1 MIYLIDLEYVETRYT
16 AQWKTEF
23 PQQIADQTGQDIT
36 VIEGPEGIAECTT
49 PGAFLNFAGT
59 NIYKSEQV
67 KLLAEYFNKN
77 EIKNG
82 DHFVF
87 ADAWHPGILNLK
99 YMLDLFQID
108 ATIHGLWHAGS
119 YDPQD
124 FLGRLIGDKKWV
136 RHTEYALFDAIDK
149 NYFASQFHISLFA
162 RTMFPEED
170 QRDYLMSKIVRS
182 GWPMEYL
189 GNYIQPKRLQ
199 KENII
204 LFPHR
209 NAPEKQLNIFLDLAK
224 QLPQYKWINCNDLD
238 LTKKEYNELL
248 EQSKMVFSANLQETL
263 GISCYEILMAGGMP
277 LVPNR
282 LSYVEMYDDIFKYP
296 SNCTVDWKGYQDHK
310 EMLVGKIET
319 MMENFEAQEIQEAIT
334 SNRQKL
340 LEQYFTATNLY
351 QELR

>member
-1 MIYLIDLEYVETRYT
+1 MIYLVDLEYVETRYT

-23 PQQIADQTGQDIT
+23 PQQIADQTSQDIT
-36 VIEGPEGIAECTT
+36 VIEGPEEIAACTT

-59 NIYKSEQV
+59 NIYKAEQV
-67 KLLAEYFNKN
+67 KILAEYFNNNK
-77 EIKNG
+77 IKNG

-108 ATIHGLWHAGS
+108 ATIHALWHAGS

-124 FLGRLIGDKKWV
+124 FLGRKIGDKPWV
-136 RHTEYALFDAIDK
+136 RHTELAFFDAIDK
-149 NYFASQFHISLFA
+149 NYFASQFHIELFVSA
-162 RTMFPEED
+162 FFGPHHEE
-170 QRDYLMSKIVRS
+170 YINSKIVRT

-189 GNYIQPKRLQ
+189 GNYIRPDRIEKDD
-199 KENII
+199 II

-209 NAPEKQLNIFLDLAK
+209 DAPEKQLNIFKELEK
-224 QLPQYKWINCNDLD
+224 ELPQYKWINCNDYN
-238 LTKKEYNELL
+238 LTKKEYNQLL

-296 SNCTVDWKGYQDHK
+296 SKCTLDWKGYQDHK
-310 EMLVGKIET
+310 TILIGKIET
-319 MMENFEAQEIQEAIT
+319 MMNNFNAPEIQDAIK
-334 SNRQKL
+334 SNRQSL

>member
-36 VIEGPEGIAECTT
+36 VIEGPEEIAACTT

-67 KLLAEYFNKN
+67 KLLAEYFNNN

-108 ATIHGLWHAGS
+108 ATIHALWHAGS

-124 FLGRLIGDKKWV
+124 FLGRLIGDKPWV
-136 RHTEYALFDAIDK
+136 RHTELAFFDAIDK
-149 NYFASQFHISLFA
+149 NYFASQFHIELFVS
-162 RTMFPEED
+162 TFFGPHDEEYI
-170 QRDYLMSKIVRS
+170 RSKIVRT

-189 GNYIQPKRLQ
+189 GNYIQPQRLI
-199 KENII
+199 KEDII

-209 NAPEKQLNIFLDLAK
+209 DAPEKQLNIFKDLAK
-224 QLPQYKWINCNDLD
+224 ELPQYKWINCNELN
-238 LTKKEYNELL
+238 LTKPEYNSLL

-282 LSYVEMYDDIFKYP
+282 LSYVEMYDDMFKYP
-296 SNCTVDWKGYQDHK
+296 TAITESFKDYEDHK
-310 EMLVGKIET
+310 EMLLGKIRTLMDNFDAPEVQQAIKNNKEKLET
-319 MMENFEAQEIQEAIT
+319 
-334 SNRQKL
+334 
-340 LEQYFTATNLY
+340 QYFTGTNLY
-351 QELR
+351 KELI

>member
-36 VIEGPEGIAECTT
+36 VIEGPEEIAACTT

-67 KLLAEYFNKN
+67 KLLAEYFNNN

-87 ADAWHPGILNLK
+87 ADAWHPGIINLK

-108 ATIHGLWHAGS
+108 ATIHALWHAGS

-124 FLGRLIGDKKWV
+124 FLGRLIGDEPWV
-136 RHTEYALFDAIDK
+136 RHTELALFHAIDK
-149 NYFASQFHISLFA
+149 NYFASNFHINLFLE
-162 RTMFPEED
+162 TFSNDTWPEELVYD
-170 QRDYLMSKIVRS
+170 KIVRS

-189 GNYIQPKRLQ
+189 DEHVKHQHD

-209 NAPEKQLNIFLDLAK
+209 NAPEKQLNIFLDLKK
-224 QLPQYKWINCNDLD
+224 QLPQYEWINCNDYN
-238 LTKKEYNELL
+238 LTKPEYNKLL
-248 EQSKMVFSANLQETL
+248 GQSKMVFSANLQETL
-263 GISCYEILMAGGMP
+263 GISCYEILRAGGIP

-282 LSYVEMYDDIFKYP
+282 LSYIEMYEDIFKYP
-296 SNCTVDWKGYQDHK
+296 TACTLDWKGYQDHK

-319 MMENFEAQEIQEAIT
+319 MMENFYAEEIQSAIV
-334 SNRQKL
+334 SNRDM
-340 LEQYFTATNLY
+340 LEKEYFTATNLY

>member
-1 MIYLIDLEYVETRYT
+1 MIYLVDLEYVETRYT

-36 VIEGPEGIAECTT
+36 VIEGPEDIAACTT
-49 PGAFLNFAGT
+49 PGAFLNFSGT
-59 NIYKSEQV
+59 NIYKAEQV
-67 KLLAEYFNKN
+67 KLLAEYFNN
-77 EIKNG
+77 NQIKNG

-87 ADAWHPGILNLK
+87 ADAWHPGIINLK

-108 ATIHGLWHAGS
+108 ATIHALWHAGS

-124 FLGRLIGDKKWV
+124 FLGRKIGDKPWV
-136 RHTEYALFDAIDK
+136 RHTELAFFDAIDK
-149 NYFASQFHISLFA
+149 NYFASSFHIELFV
-162 RTMFPEED
+162 TTFFGPDHEEYI
-170 QRDYLMSKIVRS
+170 RNKIVRT

-189 GNYIQPKRLQ
+189 GNYIQPQRLI
-199 KENII
+199 KEDII

-209 NAPEKQLNIFLDLAK
+209 DAPEKQLNIFQDLAK
-224 QLPQYKWINCNDLD
+224 ELPQYKWINCNELN
-238 LTKKEYNELL
+238 LTKPEYNSLL

-296 SNCTVDWKGYQDHK
+296 SKCTLDWKGYQDHK
-310 EMLVGKIET
+310 NILVGKIET
-319 MMENFEAQEIQEAIT
+319 MMENFDAQEIQQAIED
-334 SNRQKL
+334 NKQKL

>member
-1 MIYLIDLEYVETRYT
+1 MICLIDLEYVETRYT

-23 PQQIADQTGQDIT
+23 PQQIADETGQDIT
-36 VIEGPEGIAECTT
+36 VIEGPEEIAACTT
-49 PGAFLNFAGT
+49 PGAFLNFSGT

-67 KLLAEYFNKN
+67 KLLAEFFNN
-77 EIKNG
+77 NQIKNG

-87 ADAWHPGILNLK
+87 ADAWHPGIINLK

-108 ATIHGLWHAGS
+108 ATIHALWHAGS

-124 FLGRLIGDKKWV
+124 FLGRKIGDKPWV
-136 RHTEYALFDAIDK
+136 RHTELAFFDAIDK
-149 NYFASQFHISLFA
+149 NYFASSFHIELFV
-162 RTMFPEED
+162 TTFFGPDHEEYI
-170 QRDYLMSKIVRS
+170 RNKIVRT

-189 GNYIQPKRLQ
+189 GNYIQPKRLE

-209 NAPEKQLNIFLDLAK
+209 DAPEKQLNIFKDLEK
-224 QLPQYKWINCNDLD
+224 ELPQYKWINCNELN
-238 LTKKEYNELL
+238 LTKPEYNSLL

-296 SNCTVDWKGYQDHK
+296 SKCTLDWKGYQDHK
-310 EMLVGKIET
+310 NILVGKIET
-319 MMENFEAQEIQEAIT
+319 MMENFDAQEIQQAIED
-334 SNRQKL
+334 NKQKL